1 MLFLL
6 RAAEAP
12 HRALREID
20 ESGTERAFWL
30 FRGGAWLVCMR
41 TSEGNVSMNA
51 APELDVELT
60 DGGSVMVVEVARRP
74 VSAPAT

>member
-20 ESGTERAFWL
+20 EGGNERAFWL

-41 TSEGNVSMNA
+41 TPEGAVSMSA
-51 APELDVELT
+51 APELDVQLT
-60 DGGSVMVVEVARRP
+60 DGGSVMVVEVSAR
-74 VSAPAT
+74 AT